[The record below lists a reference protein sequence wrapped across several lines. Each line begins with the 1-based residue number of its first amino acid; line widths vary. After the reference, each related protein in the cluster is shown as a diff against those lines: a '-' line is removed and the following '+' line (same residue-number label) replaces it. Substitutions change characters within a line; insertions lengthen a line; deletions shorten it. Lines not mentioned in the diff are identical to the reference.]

1 MARGNDLQVV
11 TQVGPDQAGLVTL
24 TMRNLSLGPPVHL
37 RREGVRDT
45 ARKRVIDTV
54 SDAQPPDEL
63 NLPRRAVQERPG
75 QEEEQQIMLRG
86 LRLEKRG
93 EKRDKRERGLL
104 VVVKPKLHRHVRSRL
119 RLSCKEKD
127 PPIVQG
133 LAHRKLRLLCPGKLA
148 NVSEVAWRR
157 TARVLT
163 RVIVSQTPFRS
174 AVGMAAKTRPLRL
187 LELRHKD
194 TCQKPSSVC
203 TCASFNGWH
212 SERVCGQQ
220 WRGARRD

>member
-163 RVIVSQTPFRS
+163 RVIVSDSISERCRHGSRNKASSSARTQTQGHMTKAPLGLHVRILQRLAFRACVRS
-174 AVGMAAKTRPLRL
+174 AVERSKT
-187 LELRHKD
+187 
-194 TCQKPSSVC
+194 
-203 TCASFNGWH
+203 
-212 SERVCGQQ
+212 
-220 WRGARRD
+220 

>member
-11 TQVGPDQAGLVTL
+11 TQVDPDQAGLVTL

-163 RVIVSQTPFRS
+163 RVIVSPDSISERCRHGSKNKASSSARTQTQGHMPKALLGLHVRILQRLAFRACVRS
-174 AVGMAAKTRPLRL
+174 AVERSKT
-187 LELRHKD
+187 
-194 TCQKPSSVC
+194 
-203 TCASFNGWH
+203 
-212 SERVCGQQ
+212 
-220 WRGARRD
+220 